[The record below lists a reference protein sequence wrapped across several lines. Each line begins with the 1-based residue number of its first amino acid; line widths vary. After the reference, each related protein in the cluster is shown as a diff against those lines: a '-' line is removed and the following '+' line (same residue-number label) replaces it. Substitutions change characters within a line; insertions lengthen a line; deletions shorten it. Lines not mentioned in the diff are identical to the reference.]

1 MKKAKKIIF
10 VVTEDWFFCSHRLSI
25 AKAALNAGYEVA
37 TITQVKHHKAT
48 IESHGIKVIPFK
60 ISRSGCNPLT
70 EFMTII
76 SLYKIYK
83 RENPDLLHHVAIKPI
98 LYGTIAAKLSGVPIV
113 INAVTGLGYI
123 YISKKISARII
134 RLIVSPMLKII
145 FDLRNSFTIF
155 QNKDDQKSLQSNSHS
170 IDDQSIIIMGSG
182 VDHRYYT
189 PAKEKPISP
198 CVVLGARMLIDK
210 GIREYVDAARI
221 VKKEFKEAKFLLA
234 GDTDSGNPAMIKK
247 SQLGMWKGE
256 GVIEWEGHQEDM
268 LSILQKSNIACLPS
282 YREGMPKFLLEAASC
297 GLSIVTTDVPGCR
310 EVVQNNQNGFLVP
323 AKNPIL
329 LADAIIMLIKDSALR
344 DKFGNQSR
352 AMVENMFSSE
362 IINKQTISLY
372 KSLFRKL

>member
-145 FDLRNSFTIF
+145 FN
-155 QNKDDQKSLQSNSHS
+155 
-170 IDDQSIIIMGSG
+170 
-182 VDHRYYT
+182 
-189 PAKEKPISP
+189 
-198 CVVLGARMLIDK
+198 
-210 GIREYVDAARI
+210 
-221 VKKEFKEAKFLLA
+221 LLK
-234 GDTDSGNPAMIKK
+234 N
-247 SQLGMWKGE
+247 
-256 GVIEWEGHQEDM
+256 
-268 LSILQKSNIACLPS
+268 
-282 YREGMPKFLLEAASC
+282 RLL
-297 GLSIVTTDVPGCR
+297 T
-310 EVVQNNQNGFLVP
+310 
-323 AKNPIL
+323 
-329 LADAIIMLIKDSALR
+329 
-344 DKFGNQSR
+344 
-352 AMVENMFSSE
+352 
-362 IINKQTISLY
+362 
-372 KSLFRKL
+372 